1 METLI
6 KCKNYAFCLNKL
18 KEKKIKLV
26 RNPIGD
32 IDKTS
37 LYENFYDALINRDKR
52 IQSSTKILNKIKKET
67 IKECVYTNI
76 KIPNKWKKI
85 IGYNNFVTKI
95 ISNDDNFLYYLSL
108 DTKNGN
114 NKNKNRRNRPNT
126 VFFPFNNKNNLL
138 KTPSLEIDKSRNN
151 KLQLLNTKQKMI
163 RSKSLINFD
172 IPGKYKS
179 SDLLKN
185 SGLKSARNFLNSS
198 MKRDNR
204 LIKPD
209 KSKKSI
215 NFFKKNE
222 YNIFKKNIENNKEK
236 YTTPVNYS
244 NTDRLIDIPTLKFK
258 ERLTN
263 LRNCL
268 YSNFQSSEQN
278 NSTGRSTKMIKNNS
292 FKYLNLKK

>member
-108 DTKNGN
+108 DAKNGN
-114 NKNKNRRNRPNT
+114 NKNKN
-126 VFFPFNNKNNLL
+126 K
-138 KTPSLEIDKSRNN
+138 RNN

-236 YTTPVNYS
+236 YTTPVY
-244 NTDRLIDIPTLKFK
+244 
-258 ERLTN
+258 
-263 LRNCL
+263 LRN
-268 YSNFQSSEQN
+268 
-278 NSTGRSTKMIKNNS
+278 I
-292 FKYLNLKK
+292 